1 MMQNRLMR
9 VAGRDESMADL
20 LARLDQAVES
30 SSTRAI
36 VDDVARATED
46 LASQGKWEDVVTV
59 LEHMHHHHARLHE
72 GDVKRA
78 FLTGVR
84 RLQRPTM
91 LQGVARLIVTRRDL
105 RDTCTRLLSLAGET
119 GADVLIDNLIGSDQT
134 GERRAYLEAL
144 RQCPAAVHSL
154 LHLLSDDR
162 WYVVRNATSLLGELG
177 HAEADRRLAELMA
190 HREPRVRQAVAV
202 ALGRLGTSRAV
213 LALLQALNDASPDVR
228 LHVSQAIATAKNPR
242 AVPWIIE
249 ALDREEDADVQ
260 AALVSALGA
269 APTEDGVARLVRA
282 AEAGG
287 MLVRKPVALR
297 LRAIEALAEA
307 GTPSAQHALQSLLS
321 DRDREIRAA
330 VEQAVGRMS
339 A

>member
-1 MMQNRLMR
+1 
-9 VAGRDESMADL
+9 
-20 LARLDQAVES
+20 
-30 SSTRAI
+30 
-36 VDDVARATED
+36 
-46 LASQGKWEDVVTV
+46 
-59 LEHMHHHHARLHE
+59 
-72 GDVKRA
+72 
-78 FLTGVR
+78 
-84 RLQRPTM
+84 M
-91 LQGVARLIVTRRDL
+91 LQGVAHLLVTRRDL
-105 RDTCTRLLSLAGET
+105 RDTCARLLSLAGEA
-119 GADVLIDNLIGSDQT
+119 GADVLIDNLIGSEQP

-177 HAEADRRLAELMA
+177 HKEADRRLAELMT
-190 HREPRVRQAVAV
+190 HREPRVRQAVAA

-213 LALLQALNDASPDVR
+213 LALLQALNDTSPDVR
-228 LHVSQAIATAKNPR
+228 LQASLAIASAKNPR

-249 ALDREEDADVQ
+249 ALDHEEDVDVQ

-307 GTPSAQHALQSLLS
+307 GSPSARLALQGLLS

-330 VEQAVGRMS
+330 VEHAVGRMS